1 MKKLLFLLPLLLTL
15 ATLSS
20 LALMP
25 AAMAA
30 TCNGVETS
38 IDFECNT
45 HQTDSISAIIMYVI
59 NFMAIGVG
67 IAVVAGI
74 VWGGLTYARAG
85 GDSSVTKQGMDMI
98 RNAIIGLVL
107 FIFMYAAADFLI
119 PGGAFNLNDKV
130 ATPAKTAPPKTDNDS
145 KTNDKAAT
153 ASLAKI
159 TSVNNIR
166 DAGTGGVIKTGLL
179 YRSGNLNDL
188 SAADKKELE
197 SLLKGGIIIDL
208 RRSSDKGF
216 EKDPN
221 LSGVTEKQIA
231 IKGEASA
238 DGYVKTFIKDADAR
252 KQFASALTTIANAN
266 GPVLIHCKHG
276 KDRTGWLAALV
287 MMASGATKAE
297 AKAEY
302 LKSPKVDAA
311 WFDAAYKAAQK
322 ASSNGKI
329 SGFLTDSVSKGGL
342 GLSASTVATLKKKF
356 AA

>member
-1 MKKLLFLLPLLLTL
+1 MKKLLFSLALLLTL
-15 ATLSS
+15 ATTLS
-20 LALMP
+20 LALTP
-25 AAMAA
+25 VVLAA

-38 IDFECNT
+38 IDFGCNNY
-45 HQTDSISAIIMYVI
+45 QTDSVSAIIMYVI

-74 VWGGLTYARAG
+74 AWGGLTYARAG
-85 GDSSVTKQGMDMI
+85 GDSSATKQGMDMI

-119 PGGAFNLNDKV
+119 PGGAFNLNEKI
-130 ATPAKTAPPKTDNDS
+130 ATPAKTAPPKTNNDS
-145 KTNDKAAT
+145 KTDDKAAT

-159 TSVNNIR
+159 TSVKNIR
-166 DAGTGGVIKTGLL
+166 DAGAGGAIKTGLL

-197 SLLKGGIIIDL
+197 SLLQGGVVIDL
-208 RRSSDKGF
+208 RRSSDSGF

-231 IKGEASA
+231 IKGRASA
-238 DGYVKTFIKDADAR
+238 DGYVKTFIKDADTR
-252 KQFASALTTIANAN
+252 KQFASALTTIANAD

-297 AKAEY
+297 ARAEY
-302 LKSPKVDAA
+302 LKSPDVDAA
-311 WFDAAYKAAQK
+311 WFDAAYKAAKK